1 MTLRGYTEVSEGVW
15 HGVEYDEPVELREHD
30 FTHYGPV
37 YALYVRGK
45 CIAPRVQS
53 AGEAWIHVYR
63 YLNSTITATAE
74 RIERRLPVPFHRD
87 DTQPHYRTV
96 LGELAVYRT
105 ACGEFFCYQE
115 KRTSEECEE
124 SHHYDCGCDL
134 IFQDTVRVERS
145 MPGHYKPLC
154 EIYRISDAD
163 PGVAHLQSIMS
174 AVSIV
179 E

>member
-1 MTLRGYTEVSEGVW
+1 MRHGYTRVSEGVW

-63 YLNSTITATAE
+63 YLNTTITATAE
-74 RIERRLPVPFHRD
+74 RVERRLPVSFHRD
-87 DTQPHYRTV
+87 DTQPRYRTV

-105 ACGEFFCYQE
+105 ACREFFCYQDE
-115 KRTSEECEE
+115 QVNEECREN
-124 SHHYDCGCDL
+124 HHYDCSCER
-134 IFQDTVRVERS
+134 IFQDTVSVSRS
-145 MPGHYKPLC
+145 MPGYYEALR
-154 EIYRISDAD
+154 EIYRASEAE
-163 PGVAHLQSIMS
+163 PGVAHLQSVMGK
-174 AVSIV
+174 VSIV